1 MTNNFKMFAIIIVG
15 IIILFIFNFK
25 NSDYNFN
32 KTVSACM
39 VAQKKISKSI
49 NVEEVRK
56 FCEEKIKKMVN
67 NSK

>member
-1 MTNNFKMFAIIIVG
+1 MTNNFKMLAIIIAG

-25 NSDYNFN
+25 NSDFNFN

-49 NVEEVRK
+49 NTCITQ
-56 FCEEKIKKMVN
+56 FTFN
-67 NSK
+67 L